1 VGDDVLYGD
10 QHVSLTGVSG
20 SPVKGQSLNIA
31 IDSLAGCMN
40 IDACADKATGGLGN
54 DVLYGDSRF
63 EAAAVVGGMSSGA
76 AMTVAVKS
84 LAGSVNVGG
93 DRDQLFG
100 NDGNDRLVGD
110 NEAVIAGVVLQTA
123 VNGNLTVSITGL
135 LSGLTLDAGADSLD
149 GGTGN
154 DTLIG
159 DQSIAVAAVLSTGA
173 VSSAAPVGNVALAM
187 HQLLGNLDA
196 KAGDDSLI
204 GGTGDDLMLGD
215 SQTFVAAY
223 LGSFTAPIAAGV
235 KVTGDR
241 LVENINVGAGRDT
254 QRGGDGND
262 TLVGDSDTTLA
273 LLGNGG
279 VAPVGSFGMTRLAEK
294 LTVAAGTDDLKGEL
308 GINITEQATVRRRRW

>member
-1 VGDDVLYGD
+1 L
-10 QHVSLTGVSG
+10 
-20 SPVKGQSLNIA
+20 
-31 IDSLAGCMN
+31 
-40 IDACADKATGGLGN
+40 
-54 DVLYGDSRF
+54 
-63 EAAAVVGGMSSGA
+63 
-76 AMTVAVKS
+76 
-84 LAGSVNVGG
+84 
-93 DRDQLFG
+93 
-100 NDGNDRLVGD
+100 
-110 NEAVIAGVVLQTA
+110 
-123 VNGNLTVSITGL
+123 
-135 LSGLTLDAGADSLD
+135 
-149 GGTGN
+149 
-154 DTLIG
+154 
-159 DQSIAVAAVLSTGA
+159 
-173 VSSAAPVGNVALAM
+173 SSAAPVGNVALAI
-187 HQLLGNLDA
+187 HQLVGDLNA
-196 KAGDDSLI
+196 QAGDDSLL

-308 GINITEQATVRRRRW
+308 GINITEQGNRAATTLVKTVSISALSKTSVPAAARSLIGMVRFARTRGAEQTVAGSATSSTVWGSRTASAIRTARSALSCKRSLFQRARPCAGLFWMVGPFLSLAPFPPLQGGQGGMGFQTSKTSGRTDRGLLSPKSRRR